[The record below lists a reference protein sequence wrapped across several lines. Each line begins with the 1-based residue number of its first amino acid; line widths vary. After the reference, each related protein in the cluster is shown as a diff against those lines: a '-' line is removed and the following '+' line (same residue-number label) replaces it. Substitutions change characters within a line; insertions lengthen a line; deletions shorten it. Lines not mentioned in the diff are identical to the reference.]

1 MELTGIQDMALRK
14 LGIDGLNAM
23 QQAAIGHC
31 RKNESMVL
39 LSPTG
44 TGKTL
49 AFLLPLLDRLDV
61 TSDKVQVVIILPSR
75 ELAKQVFEVWR
86 SMATDFH
93 SVAFYGGRPLEQEI
107 ASLGGASPSLVI
119 GTPGR
124 LLDHLKRESFSV
136 DACTHLI
143 IDEFDKCLEMGFQ
156 DEMSELIGKLPALRS
171 RFLLSATD
179 AVEIPLFAGAENIGK
194 LDYRSGTEQPTV
206 RTSFYTMTTTPDKR
220 LERLFSLLCSFGG
233 EPAIVFCNFRETV
246 DEVSKY
252 LKQLS
257 INCIAYHGA
266 MEQKERELSLFRFSG
281 GCSNVLVCTDL
292 ASRGLDIKDVKHV
305 VHYQRALS
313 DDIFTHRNGRTA
325 RWAADGSVYL
335 FAFENKELPQ
345 FVPSELMEYELPK
358 RNVLPPQ
365 PEWAALYVGKGKR
378 NKISRGDLA
387 GFFIKKGGLDASDL
401 GKIIVFD
408 NYSYVTVKLK
418 RMRALLK
425 AVQGEKIKGVK
436 TVIQP
441 LRGAKV

>member
-1 MELTGIQDMALRK
+1 
-14 LGIDGLNAM
+14 
-23 QQAAIGHC
+23 
-31 RKNESMVL
+31 
-39 LSPTG
+39 
-44 TGKTL
+44 
-49 AFLLPLLDRLDV
+49 
-61 TSDKVQVVIILPSR
+61 
-75 ELAKQVFEVWR
+75 
-86 SMATDFH
+86 
-93 SVAFYGGRPLEQEI
+93 
-107 ASLGGASPSLVI
+107 
-119 GTPGR
+119 
-124 LLDHLKRESFSV
+124 
-136 DACTHLI
+136 
-143 IDEFDKCLEMGFQ
+143 
-156 DEMSELIGKLPALRS
+156 
-171 RFLLSATD
+171 
-179 AVEIPLFAGAENIGK
+179 
-194 LDYRSGTEQPTV
+194 
-206 RTSFYTMTTTPDKR
+206 
-220 LERLFSLLCSFGG
+220 
-233 EPAIVFCNFRETV
+233 
-246 DEVSKY
+246 
-252 LKQLS
+252 
-257 INCIAYHGA
+257 